1 MAATQATT
9 VASGQPLHYLRTTNP
24 FNPENL
30 AVYPRRLGTNRPN
43 AYTKP
48 NAFDKLRTGLES
60 YETRQCGRPLPLL
73 TNTPSPMRHAD
84 APGALAA
91 GARCRRRP
99 PWTEGVV
106 NGLFSYTDQLFAD
119 IQRFAFS
126 GVTGRHRPRPAVRA
140 AGRRSPCRAR
150 RRSTRTSSR
159 RS

>member
-1 MAATQATT
+1 MAATGATT
-9 VASGQPLHYLRTTNP
+9 VANGQQLHYLRTTNP

-48 NAFDKLRTGLES
+48 NAFDKLATGLES

-73 TNTPSPMRHAD
+73 TNTPSPVGTATLPD
-84 APGALAA
+84 LSLPVTVPPS
-91 GARCRRRP
+91 P

-119 IQRFAFS
+119 IQRFGFN
-126 GVTGRHRPRPAVRA
+126 GVTGRTGPAP
-140 AGRRSPCRAR
+140 PCRQQGPF
-150 RRSTRTSSR
+150 TVQGETSQYPHVKPAG
-159 RS
+159 